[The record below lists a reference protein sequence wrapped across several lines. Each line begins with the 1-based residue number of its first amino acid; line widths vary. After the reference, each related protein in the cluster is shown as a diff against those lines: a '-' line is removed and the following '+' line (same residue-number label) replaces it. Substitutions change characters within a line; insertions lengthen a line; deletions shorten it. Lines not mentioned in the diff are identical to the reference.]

1 MPPANEGLSQIEPT
15 RILLV
20 EDDPNDVELIQLAF
34 RNHSLVNQIDLVTD
48 GEQALHY
55 LLGQEGIPLRPL
67 PRLVLLDLKL
77 PKISGLRVLQTLR
90 NHPRTQRL
98 VVVVM
103 TSSQEDS
110 DLNTCYDLGVNSY
123 VVKPLN
129 FQQFLAVARDVGLY
143 WMLLNKPPLFPS

>member
-1 MPPANEGLSQIEPT
+1 MTQFTTDILNVEPT

-20 EDDPNDVELIQLAF
+20 EDDPNDVELVQLALSNVNF
-34 RNHSLVNQIDLVTD
+34 VNQIDVVTD
-48 GEQALHY
+48 GEQALQY
-55 LLGQEGIPLRPL
+55 LLGAEGMPLRAL
-67 PRLVLLDLKL
+67 PQLVLLDLKL
-77 PKISGLRVLQTLR
+77 PKISGIRVLQTLR

-123 VVKPLN
+123 IVKPLN
-129 FQQFLAVARDVGLY
+129 FQQFLEVSRSVGLY